1 MNKTFKIYAVI
12 FIIILIVM
20 GMFEMNKKPVL
31 DWRKNFNTEKKTPFG
46 LYIFDQESNGLFH
59 QKLEK
64 GYNDI
69 AAGRVQNATEAF
81 AKFRENH

>member
-46 LYIFDQESNGLFH
+46 LYIFDQESNGLF
-59 QKLEK
+59 Q
-64 GYNDI
+64 
-69 AAGRVQNATEAF
+69 
-81 AKFRENH
+81 

>member
-31 DWRKNFNTEKKTPFG
+31 DWRKNYDVEKKTPFG
-46 LYIFDQESNGLFH
+46 LYIFDQESTGLFH
-59 QKLEK
+59 KKLEK
-64 GYNDI
+64 VI
-69 AAGRVQNATEAF
+69 FFLSEKQSEETA
-81 AKFRENH
+81 